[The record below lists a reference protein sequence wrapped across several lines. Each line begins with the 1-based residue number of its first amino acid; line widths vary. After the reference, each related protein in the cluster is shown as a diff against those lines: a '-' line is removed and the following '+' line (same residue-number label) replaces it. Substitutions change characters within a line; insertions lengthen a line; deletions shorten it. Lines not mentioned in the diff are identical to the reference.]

1 MAKEE
6 EVKATFASLAALNER
21 GDYAGASGLM
31 STYAVLANEV
41 KELKDKETLAKE
53 RILTGPDPLTQT
65 CRGEPARHDS

>member
-6 EVKATFASLAALNER
+6 EVKATFASMAALNER

-41 KELKDKETLAKE
+41 KELKDKVLQPHA
-53 RILTGPDPLTQT
+53 IPLCAFFLVPQL
-65 CRGEPARHDS
+65 